1 MRKKRKTEPIETGPF
16 KDYPDVM
23 TVDDLRRALRIGR
36 LRAYKLL
43 SSGAIYSFK
52 IGKIYKIPKDS
63 LIAYMNSVD
72 CTEVKGG
79 GQK

>member
-1 MRKKRKTEPIETGPF
+1 MKKKRKTEPIETGPF

-23 TVDDLRRALRIGR
+23 SAEDLRRALRIGR

-43 SSGAIYSFK
+43 SAGEIYSFK

-63 LIAYMNSVD
+63 LIAYVNRLD
-72 CTEVKGG
+72 CAEGKGG
-79 GQK
+79 VQK